1 MYGLWDTKPM
11 PPEFKSNLDA
21 WRRLNPAWTVKV
33 WSKEEVRDMWKTHYP
48 EYKALWKKARPIQ
61 RADLA
66 RYVNKQT
73 NKPSNKQT
81 TRIGATLASHAFCV
95 ALSYCDAYGLRLVQN

>member
-21 WRRLNPAWTVKV
+21 WRQLNPAWTVKV

-48 EYKALWKKARPIQ
+48 EYKALWKKADP
-61 RADLA
+61 
-66 RYVNKQT
+66 
-73 NKPSNKQT
+73 
-81 TRIGATLASHAFCV
+81 TR
-95 ALSYCDAYGLRLVQN
+95 